1 MKTTNQYY
9 GAGEITD
16 NNSETDPDIL
26 DRVKARAPKP
36 EKLRATFS
44 DKAAI
49 AAAKAFEKSINEPGA
64 SVYAQNKPDYSP
76 AARTPARKIVKQVK
90 RGTAIPK
97 QAKRSFKK

>member
-1 MKTTNQYY
+1 MKTKNTYL
-9 GAGEITD
+9 GVGGITE

-26 DRVKARAPKP
+26 DRVSALAPKAA
-36 EKLRATFS
+36 KLKATFS
-44 DKAAI
+44 DKAGI
-49 AAAKAFEKSINEPGA
+49 AAAKAFEKSINEPGK

-76 AARTPARKIVKQVK
+76 AARTPALKLAKQVK